1 MLSQV
6 KKLTDPDG
14 RKEFAGRFGAWWN
27 GHEYVPAPEESEGGD
42 AGATASAASEPD
54 ASANGD
60 QAETSGEPAQRLEIP
75 GIPVAEADADGPRIA
90 ALERMWGVG
99 RFGPGASDH
108 QVLEAL
114 EHAMLE
120 EGDVGMMGADPAF
133 IRAFTKRSDRN
144 LIASEW
150 RSAALERVRRA
161 VPDVTVV
168 SDDVDRAKA
177 FPEESLAALA
187 SVNTIAF
194 ADHKA
199 GLVSSAYHALKDG
212 GRWVIVD
219 TVRTTPRAPQHAF
232 ASSWGEPLLSE
243 ESEVDALL
251 EKAGFGEVRKA
262 NLTAQ
267 MIETARAHMTE
278 LGAALEQTVSAGME
292 GGQGVLFLCELVWE
306 LKSWRARLKAFERG
320 ALQVVMWTSIK
331 GGVPGVIED
340 EAVAPAEA
348 TEETAGEAPDLA
360 ETVEPDAAEPVPE
373 AADDA
378 DLELDLDDALFD
390 DPA

>member
-1 MLSQV
+1 M
-6 KKLTDPDG
+6 
-14 RKEFAGRFGAWWN
+14 
-27 GHEYVPAPEESEGGD
+27 PAPEEAEGGE
-42 AGATASAASEPD
+42 AGAAAASAASELD
-54 ASANGD
+54 ASANSD
-60 QAETSGEPAQRLEIP
+60 EAETSNEPAQRLEIP

-99 RFGPGASDH
+99 RFGPGATDH

-120 EGDVGMMGADPAF
+120 NGDVGMMGADPALL
-133 IRAFTKRSDRN
+133 RDFTKRSDRN

-199 GLVSSAYHALKDG
+199 GLVSSAYHALKEG

-219 TVRTTPRAPQHAF
+219 TVRTTPKAPQHAF

-292 GGQGVLFLCELVWE
+292 GGQGVLFLREMVWE
-306 LKSWRARLKAFERG
+306 LKSWRARLKALERG

-331 GGVPGVIED
+331 GGVPGVIDD
-340 EAVAPAEA
+340 EAEASAKAPEEA
-348 TEETAGEAPDLA
+348 PVEASGEAPDLA
-360 ETVEPDAAEPVPE
+360 EAVEADAAETVPE

-378 DLELDLDDALFD
+378 DMELDLDDALFD